1 MSVNFGNLQNKENR
15 KLIKQEFQIEDVEQG
30 FLMKNKNEYKQI
42 ITEKIKFKDFYINT
56 GLLRR

>member
-30 FLMKNKNEYKQI
+30 FLMKNKKLGYMYQPKNR
-42 ITEKIKFKDFYINT
+42 INAI
-56 GLLRR
+56 